1 MKRWQR
7 AFGASLVWVGA
18 VFGVAACET
27 PHTNMA
33 EGRLF
38 ATGETRYDAFFKDVH
53 TQQAAFPFW
62 SDDKRATRKFLTT
75 ELDLLVDVDERVL
88 ASATRERARTSG
100 YFLDEANPNDL
111 RVLALSGTKG
121 DLAFAKS
128 VEEALR
134 GERVRSRKLR
144 VAESGLAELEKV
156 GRELLGRVSEDF
168 AKKGID
174 KAREV
179 RAELNA
185 SLAAVG
191 KLKAD
196 VSRFAQEADECA
208 ALLAEAV
215 QGKGVDKKLPKR
227 TPSPATSAPKR
238 EPRPSPPSAG
248 TSSPRAA
255 PSSSPPKPR
264 EESKASG
271 EVFSP

>member
-1 MKRWQR
+1 MRRWSSVFVTF
-7 AFGASLVWVGA
+7 AVLAGLGFGIG
-18 VFGVAACET
+18 ACET

-62 SDDKRATRKFLTT
+62 SDDKRATRKLLTT
-75 ELDLLVDVDERVL
+75 ELDLVVDVDERSL
-88 ASATRERARTSG
+88 ASATRERAKSSG

-111 RVLALSGTKG
+111 RVLALSGTKV
-121 DLAFAKS
+121 DLGFAKS

-144 VAESGLAELEKV
+144 VAESGLVELEKV
-156 GRELLGRVSEDF
+156 GRDLLGRVSEDF

-174 KAREV
+174 KTREV

-185 SLAAVG
+185 SVLAVG
-191 KLKAD
+191 KLKAE
-196 VSRFAQEADECA
+196 VSRFAKEADECS
-208 ALLAEAV
+208 ALLAEAI
-215 QGKGVDKKLPKR
+215 QGKGVDKKIPKR
-227 TPSPATSAPKR
+227 APVPSAAPAKR
-238 EPRPSPPSAG
+238 EPKPQTIPAPSPKV
-248 TSSPRAA
+248 SPAA
-255 PSSSPPKPR
+255 AASQPKPK
-264 EESKASG
+264 EEPKSG